1 MDKAVYPFPS
11 DFILLLTI
19 YFGDVNTKEDM
30 KKLEVISEETLSE
43 LNRSWLD
50 ETSETQGRPER
61 VIILDGNK
69 NFLANPRPNSA
80 ESAGGK
86 KFVFNY
92 VYSPAVLGSEGSEPQ
107 FALPYHDLLPIW
119 AAHLCYLGKLKNGE
133 KAAELKQDFYDKVK
147 EIRPTLTK
155 ESKAGLRW
163 QWGYDEGIN
172 EDSYYEILP

>member
-1 MDKAVYPFPS
+1 MATRQQLRDSSRKLIGQTDSSNSDFTDAELNQYIDEAQTILAPITESHKDFGNIQAEVDKAVYPFPS

-86 KFVFNY
+86 K
-92 VYSPAVLGSEGSEPQ
+92 
-107 FALPYHDLLPIW
+107 
-119 AAHLCYLGKLKNGE
+119 
-133 KAAELKQDFYDKVK
+133 
-147 EIRPTLTK
+147 
-155 ESKAGLRW
+155 
-163 QWGYDEGIN
+163 
-172 EDSYYEILP
+172 